1 MRPSEI
7 VKQEFSTIIADV
19 VSSASEMDITLRGG
33 TLEFITESLM
43 IAGILSPDR
52 YGDWRILCRG
62 CLMTLGKSAAASE
75 QVFKCIYNFLY
86 AETCCCDGCCCDDE
100 EDEEDSDDQNDVV
113 SEEQKKPEASM
124 TLIMTNDGFE
134 CNSAFSEE
142 PLDQAQMTLF
152 LKIIKAVRSVLDS
165 AKKPTTVADQE
176 KSWEEELAESEK
188 KFQELMANC
197 GGCNPVPLVAGA
209 VLAGDSEALKKFLS
223 KHKDET
229 AEKPKKKT
237 TKKSK

>member
-19 VSSASEMDITLRGG
+19 VSSASEMNITLRGC
-33 TLEFITESLM
+33 TLEAITESLM

-100 EDEEDSDDQNDVV
+100 EDEADEADGANEKV
-113 SEEQKKPEASM
+113 EQHAPEASM

-142 PLDQAQMTLF
+142 PLDQTQMALF
-152 LKIIKAVRSVLDS
+152 VKIIKAVKAVLDS

-176 KSWEEELAESEK
+176 KSWEEELAEGEK
-188 KFQELMANC
+188 KFQELMARC
-197 GGCNPVPLVAGA
+197 GGFNPIPPAAGA
-209 VLAGDSEALKKFLS
+209 ALAGDSEALKKLLS